1 VRCSGCG
8 ADVPLLREF
17 CGNCGTPTDAGL
29 REARLRGPGER
40 SPEELKRNRKTV
52 LIGAA
57 AVLLALGVAGKF
69 SLPVQIFHL
78 NSHERARGPVTIGAE
93 QLYQAYRDDAHAA
106 TRRFRGRE
114 MVVNGE
120 FLRLVPDGYG
130 SLDMRLKTSNPEA
143 PLGVDLAGVAIDDA
157 KRLRPGQ
164 QVTLSCQRIAGSGDD
179 RWLQDCA
186 VKPTGAG
193 GAAPTP
199 APPAPPPPPTPPG
212 EGKSG

>member
-29 REARLRGPGER
+29 REARLRGPDER

-69 SLPVQIFHL
+69 SWPAQIFHI
-78 NSHERARGPVTIGAE
+78 NSHEHARGPVTIGAE
-93 QLYQAYRDDAHAA
+93 ELVQAYHKDAHSAA
-106 TRRFRGRE
+106 RRFRGRE
-114 MVVNGE
+114 MVVSGE

-130 SLDMRLKTSNPEA
+130 SLDMRLKTSNA
-143 PLGVDLAGVAIDDA
+143 DGPLGVDLAGVAIDDA

-164 QVTLSCQRIAGSGDD
+164 QVTVSCQRIAGSGDD

-186 VKPTGAG
+186 VEPAATQ

-199 APPAPPPPPTPPG
+199 PAPPATPTAPTT
-212 EGKSG
+212 EGNSG